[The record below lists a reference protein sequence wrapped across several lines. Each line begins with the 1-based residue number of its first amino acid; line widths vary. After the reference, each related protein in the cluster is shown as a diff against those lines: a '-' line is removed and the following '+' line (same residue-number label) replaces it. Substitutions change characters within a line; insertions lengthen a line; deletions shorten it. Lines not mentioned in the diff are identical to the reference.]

1 MKTDQQ
7 IRMAV
12 KMIFGSKNA
21 IVKRNGEIH
30 IRDIM
35 PRTNIYGWYLLG
47 FNQADGYIENILW
60 YPDNS
65 LNYSLKKSR

>member
-7 IRMAV
+7 VRMAV
-12 KMIFGSKNA
+12 KRIFGGKNA

-35 PRTNIYGWYLLG
+35 PNTNIYAWYLLG
-47 FNQADGYIENILW
+47 FNGADGYIEDILFH
-60 YPDNS
+60 YDGS

>member
-12 KMIFGSKNA
+12 KSLFGGKNA

-30 IRDIM
+30 VRGIM
-35 PRTNIYGWYLLG
+35 PNTSIYGWYLFG
-47 FNQADGYIENILW
+47 FTNDAQTEYRLFGI
-60 YPDNS
+60 S
-65 LNYSLKKSR
+65 KQ